1 MTKAQP
7 TSERLKD
14 SPLARAAL
22 LPGLAIL
29 LVLPLLAG
37 GNDYVL
43 QVFTHALLLATLAM
57 AWNILGVS
65 GSISLGH
72 AAFFGVGAYTSGILS
87 LELGISSWA
96 TIPMAGLSA
105 LTVSLLVWLFCH
117 RLRGAYF
124 ALATLA
130 FVEIPRVLT
139 DNWDGL
145 TRGSLGL
152 VGLPGLPGL
161 RLGSH
166 YFDISTSPTGS
177 YYFVLGYGL
186 LLLALVTLIFRSNL
200 GLALQAIRQE
210 ETAAEALGIQVQRY
224 RLLAL
229 LLSAL
234 FSGITGGCYAHLI
247 RYIEPGMVYGL
258 HFSAI
263 PLIFAICGG
272 RFTIIGP
279 ALAAVV
285 LYPLDQ
291 FLFHPLLPAGHEF
304 LYGAVI
310 ILAILFLPS
319 GFWGQLRKGQ
329 LVSIKTGSIE

>member
-1 MTKAQP
+1 MTRAQA
-7 TSERLKD
+7 TSEPLKN
-14 SPLARAAL
+14 SPIAQIVL
-22 LPGLAIL
+22 LTGLAIL
-29 LVLPLLAG
+29 LGLPLMAG
-37 GNDYVL
+37 GNNYVL
-43 QVFTHALLLATLAM
+43 QVFTHALLLATLAL

-87 LELGISSWA
+87 LELGVSVWV

-105 LTVSLLVWLFCH
+105 VAVSVLVWLFCH

-139 DNWDGL
+139 DNWDGI

-161 RLGSH
+161 RFGSH
-166 YFDISTSPTGS
+166 YFDIGASPIGS

-186 LLLALVTLIFRSNL
+186 LLLALVALIFRSNL
-200 GLALQAIRQE
+200 GVALQAIRQE

-272 RFTIIGP
+272 RFTVIGP
-279 ALAAVV
+279 ALAALV

-319 GFWGQLRKGQ
+319 GFWGQLQKGQ
-329 LVSIKTGSIE
+329 LVSIKTGSID

>member
-1 MTKAQP
+1 MTRGQP
-7 TSERLKD
+7 TSKPLKN
-14 SPLARAAL
+14 SLFAQAGL
-22 LPGLAIL
+22 LLGSAIL

-43 QVFTHALLLATLAM
+43 QVFTHALLLATLAL

-72 AAFFGVGAYTSGILS
+72 AAFFGVGAYTSALLS
-87 LELGISSWA
+87 LDLGVSSWA

-105 LTVSLLVWLFCH
+105 MAVAVFLWLFCH

-139 DNWDGL
+139 DNWNGL

-152 VGLPGLPGL
+152 VGLPGLPAL

-166 YFDISTSPTGS
+166 HFDLGASPIGS
-177 YYFVLGYGL
+177 YYFVLVYGL
-186 LLLALVTLIFRSNL
+186 LLLAMVALIFRSNL
-200 GLALQAIRQE
+200 GLALQAIREE
-210 ETAAEALGIQVQRY
+210 ETAAESLGIQVQRY

-234 FSGITGGCYAHLI
+234 FSGITGACYAHLI

-263 PLIFAICGG
+263 PVIFAICGG
-272 RFTIIGP
+272 RFTILGP
-279 ALAAVV
+279 ALAALV

-319 GFWGQLRKGQ
+319 GIWGQLRKGH

>member
-1 MTKAQP
+1 MTTEQPSSKAMKY
-7 TSERLKD
+7 SL
-14 SPLARAAL
+14 LAQVGL
-22 LPGLAIL
+22 LLGLASL
-29 LVLPLLAG
+29 LALPLLAR

-43 QVFTHALLLATLAM
+43 QVFTHALLLATLAL

-72 AAFFGVGAYTSGILS
+72 AAFFGVGAYTSALVR
-87 LELGISSWA
+87 LDLGVSSWA
-96 TIPMAGLSA
+96 SIPLAGLSA
-105 LTVSLLVWLFCH
+105 MALAVLLWLFCH

-139 DNWDGL
+139 DNWNGL

-152 VGLPGLPGL
+152 IDLPGLPVL
-161 RLGSH
+161 HLGSYH
-166 YFDISTSPTGS
+166 FDLSRSPIGS
-177 YYFVLGYGL
+177 YYFVFLYGL
-186 LLLALVTLIFRSNL
+186 LLLAMVALIFRSNL
-200 GLALQAIRQE
+200 GLALQAIREE
-210 ETAAEALGIQVQRY
+210 ETAAASLGIQVQRY

-247 RYIEPGMVYGL
+247 RYLEPGMVYGL
-258 HFSAI
+258 RFSAI
-263 PLIFAICGG
+263 PMIFAICGG

-279 ALAAVV
+279 ALAALV
-285 LYPLDQ
+285 LYPVDQ

-310 ILAILFLPS
+310 ILVILFLPS
-319 GFWGQLRKGQ
+319 GFWGQLRKGRF
-329 LVSIKTGSIE
+329 VAIKTGSIE